1 VCSPSSPTSAPPRD
15 LSFSPRVDIPLL
27 NLSSILRSRLV
38 DRAGEKIG
46 RVDDLIVRLA
56 DGGYPPITGIKARIG
71 GREVFVPAD
80 RIATLEPGRVQ
91 LSRKKVDLGRFERR
105 EGEVLLAHD
114 LLGRRVIN
122 VVGARL
128 IRVDDIVLGKVEEWW
143 RVVGVDT
150 SFRSLFRR
158 LLPPRLRRRAKVRP
172 FLDWESVEPFVG
184 HVPTARLR
192 MRFGRLSKL
201 HPAQLADLVEAASH
215 EEGEE
220 IIDAVGDNPA
230 VEADVFEELDPEH
243 QVEFL
248 RERSDEEAAEIL
260 VAMEADDAADLLGE
274 LDQDRREPLLR
285 LLPIQQQRKIRTLL
299 GYNPSTAGGLMSPD
313 FVSLAD
319 SATVAQAID
328 KLRRTELPEETV
340 TTVLVTDGAGRL
352 GGVVSVVKLLK
363 EPPSVPLADVMSSP
377 PPLTFSPEDDLSD
390 VAIEM
395 ADYDLTVAPVVDADG
410 ALLGIV
416 TVDDLLE
423 LMIPDD
429 WRRRVSALQ
438 NE

>member
-1 VCSPSSPTSAPPRD
+1 M
-15 LSFSPRVDIPLL
+15 RVDIPLL
-27 NLSSILRSRLV
+27 NLSSVLNSRLV
-38 DRAGEKIG
+38 DRSGEKIG

-56 DGGYPPITGIKARIG
+56 DGDYPPITGIKARIG
-71 GREVFVPAD
+71 GREVFVPGD
-80 RIATLEPGRVQ
+80 RIATIEPGEVQ
-91 LSRKKVDLGRFERR
+91 LSGQQVDLGRFERR
-105 EGEVLLAHD
+105 EGEVLLRHD

-128 IRVDDIVLGKVEEWW
+128 VRADDIVLGKVEEWW
-143 RVVGVDT
+143 RVMGVDT

-158 LLPPRLRRRAKVRP
+158 LLPGRVRRRAKVRP
-172 FLDWESVEPFVG
+172 FLDWQSVEPFVG

-220 IIDAVGDNPA
+220 IIEAVGDNPA

-248 RERSDEEAAEIL
+248 RERSDAEAAEVL
-260 VAMEADDAADLLGE
+260 GAMEADDAADLIGE

-285 LLPIQQQRKIRTLL
+285 LLPAKQQRKIRALL
-299 GYNPSTAGGLMSPD
+299 GYNPETAGGLMSPD

-319 SATVAQAID
+319 SATVAQALD
-328 KLRRTELPEETV
+328 ELRRTDLPEETV
-340 TTVLVTDGAGRL
+340 TTVFAHDSARRL
-352 GGVVSVVKLLK
+352 SGVVSIVMLLK
-363 EPPSVPLADVMSSP
+363 HDPSTPLADAISQ
-377 PPLTFSPEDDLSD
+377 PPLTLSPEDDISD
-390 VAIEM
+390 IAIEM
-395 ADYDLTVAPVVDADG
+395 ADYDLMLAPVVDADG
-410 ALLGIV
+410 VQLGV
-416 TVDDLLE
+416 VSVDDLLE
-423 LMIPDD
+423 EMIPGD

>member
-1 VCSPSSPTSAPPRD
+1 
-15 LSFSPRVDIPLL
+15 VDIPLL
-27 NLSSILRSRLV
+27 NLSSVLNSRLV
-38 DRAGEKIG
+38 DRSGEKIG

-71 GREVFVPAD
+71 GREVFVPAG
-80 RIATLEPGRVQ
+80 RIAEIEPGEVH
-91 LSRKKVDLGRFERR
+91 LSGQMLDLGRFERR
-105 EGEVLLAHD
+105 EGEVLLRLD

-128 IRVDDIVLGKVEEWW
+128 VRVDDIVLGKVEEWW
-143 RVVGVDT
+143 RVMGVDT

-158 LLPPRLRRRAKVRP
+158 LLPGRVRRRAKVRP
-172 FLDWESVEPFVG
+172 FLDWQSVEPFVG

-248 RERSDEEAAEIL
+248 RERSDAEAAEVL
-260 VAMEADDAADLLGE
+260 GAMEADDAADLIGE
-274 LDQDRREPLLR
+274 LEQERREPLLR
-285 LLPIQQQRKIRTLL
+285 LLPAKQQRKIRALL
-299 GYNPSTAGGLMSPD
+299 GYNPETAGGLMSPD
-313 FVSLAD
+313 FVALPD
-319 SATVAQAID
+319 SATTAQALD
-328 KLRRTELPEETV
+328 ELRRTDLPEETV
-340 TTVLVTDGAGRL
+340 TTVFAHDAAGRL
-352 GGVVSVVKLLK
+352 TGVVSVVMLLK
-363 EPPSVPLADVMSSP
+363 HDPSTPLSGVVSQ
-377 PPLTFSPEDDLSD
+377 PPLTLSPEDDLSD
-390 VAIEM
+390 IAIEM
-395 ADYDLTVAPVVDADG
+395 ADYDLMLAPVVDADG
-410 ALLGIV
+410 IQLGV
-416 TVDDLLE
+416 VSVDDLLE
-423 LMIPDD
+423 QMIPDD

>member
-1 VCSPSSPTSAPPRD
+1 
-15 LSFSPRVDIPLL
+15 VDIPLL
-27 NLSSILRSRLV
+27 NLSSLLRSRLV

-56 DGGYPPITGIKARIG
+56 DRGYPPLTGVKARIG
-71 GREVFVPAD
+71 GREVFVPSD
-80 RIATLEPGRVQ
+80 RIADVRAGTVQ
-91 LSRKKVDLGRFERR
+91 LSGEQLNLGRFERR
-105 EGEVLLAHD
+105 EGEVLLRED
-114 LLGRRVIN
+114 ILGHRVIN

-128 IRVDDIVLGKVEEWW
+128 VRAEDLVLGRIDGWW
-143 RVVGVDT
+143 RVVGVGT
-150 SFRSLFRR
+150 GIGSLLRR
-158 LLPPRLRRRAKVRP
+158 LLPMGLRRRAKVRP
-172 FLDWESVEPFVG
+172 FLDWASVEPFVG

-248 RERSDEEAAEIL
+248 RERSDEEAAEVL
-260 VAMEADDAADLLGE
+260 GAMEADDAADLLGE

-285 LLPIQQQRKIRTLL
+285 LLPAQQQRKIRTLL
-299 GYNPSTAGGLMSPD
+299 GYNPATAGGLMSPD

-328 KLRRTELPEETV
+328 ELRRTELPEETV
-340 TTVLVTDGAGRL
+340 TTVLVTDGAGHL
-352 GGVVSVVKLLK
+352 SGVVSVVMLLRQ
-363 EPPSVPLADVMSSP
+363 EPSVPLADVVSP
-377 PPLTFSPEDDLSD
+377 APLTLSPEDDLSD

-410 ALLGIV
+410 TLLGIV

>member
-1 VCSPSSPTSAPPRD
+1 M
-15 LSFSPRVDIPLL
+15 DIPLL
-27 NLSSILRSRLV
+27 KLSSVLNSRLV
-38 DRAGEKIG
+38 DGAGEKIG

-71 GREVFVPAD
+71 GREVFVPAG
-80 RIATLEPGRVQ
+80 RVAEIEPGEVHLGGQ
-91 LSRKKVDLGRFERR
+91 VLDLGRFERR
-105 EGEVLLAHD
+105 EGEVLLRQD

-122 VVGARL
+122 VVGGRL
-128 IRVDDIVLGKVEEWW
+128 VRVDDIVLGKADEWW
-143 RVVGVDT
+143 RVMGVDT

-158 LLPPRLRRRAKVRP
+158 LLPGRVRLRAKVRP
-172 FLDWESVEPFVG
+172 FLDWQSVEPFVG

-248 RERSDEEAAEIL
+248 RERSDAEAAEVL
-260 VAMEADDAADLLGE
+260 GAMEADDAADLIGE
-274 LDQDRREPLLR
+274 LEQERREPLLR
-285 LLPIQQQRKIRTLL
+285 LLPAKQQRKIRALL
-299 GYNPSTAGGLMSPD
+299 GYNPETAGGLMSPD
-313 FVSLAD
+313 FVALPD
-319 SATVAQAID
+319 SATVAQALD
-328 KLRRTELPEETV
+328 ELRRTDLPEETV
-340 TTVLVTDGAGRL
+340 TTVFARDAAGRL
-352 GGVVSVVKLLK
+352 SGVVSVVMLLK
-363 EPPSVPLADVMSSP
+363 HDPSTPLSVVISQ
-377 PPLTFSPEDDLSD
+377 PPLTLSPEDDLSD
-390 VAIEM
+390 IAIEM
-395 ADYDLTVAPVVDADG
+395 ADYDLMLAPVVDADG
-410 ALLGIV
+410 MQLGIV
-416 TVDDLLE
+416 SVDDLLE
-423 LMIPDD
+423 QMIPDD

>member
-1 VCSPSSPTSAPPRD
+1 
-15 LSFSPRVDIPLL
+15 
-27 NLSSILRSRLV
+27 
-38 DRAGEKIG
+38 
-46 RVDDLIVRLA
+46 
-56 DGGYPPITGIKARIG
+56 
-71 GREVFVPAD
+71 
-80 RIATLEPGRVQ
+80 
-91 LSRKKVDLGRFERR
+91 
-105 EGEVLLAHD
+105 
-114 LLGRRVIN
+114 
-122 VVGARL
+122 
-128 IRVDDIVLGKVEEWW
+128 
-143 RVVGVDT
+143 
-150 SFRSLFRR
+150 
-158 LLPPRLRRRAKVRP
+158 
-172 FLDWESVEPFVG
+172 
-184 HVPTARLR
+184 LR

-248 RERSDEEAAEIL
+248 RERSDEEAAEVL
-260 VAMEADDAADLLGE
+260 SAMEADDAADLLGE

-285 LLPIQQQRKIRTLL
+285 LLPIQQQRKIRNLL

-319 SATVAQAID
+319 SATVAEAID
-328 KLRRTELPEETV
+328 ELRRTELPEETV
-340 TTVLVTDGAGRL
+340 TTLLVTDGAGHL
-352 GGVVSVVKLLK
+352 SGVASVVNLLRQ
-363 EPPSVPLADVMSSP
+363 EPSAPLADVMAP
-377 PPLTFSPEDDLSD
+377 APLTLSPEDDLSD
-390 VAIEM
+390 IAIEM

-410 ALLGIV
+410 TLLGIV

>member
-1 VCSPSSPTSAPPRD
+1 
-15 LSFSPRVDIPLL
+15 VDIPLL
-27 NLSSILRSRLV
+27 NLSSVLNSRLV
-38 DRAGEKIG
+38 ERSGEKIG

-80 RIATLEPGRVQ
+80 RIATIEPDEVQ
-91 LSRKKVDLGRFERR
+91 LGRKKVDLGRFERR
-105 EGEVLLAHD
+105 EGEVLLRHD

-128 IRVDDIVLGKVEEWW
+128 VRVDDIVLGKVDEWW
-143 RVVGVDT
+143 RVMGVDT

-158 LLPPRLRRRAKVRP
+158 LLPGRVRRRAKVRP
-172 FLDWESVEPFVG
+172 FLDWQSVEPFVG

-248 RERSDEEAAEIL
+248 RERSDAEAAEVL
-260 VAMEADDAADLLGE
+260 GAMEADDAADLIGE
-274 LDQDRREPLLR
+274 LEQERREPLLR
-285 LLPIQQQRKIRTLL
+285 LLPAKQQRKIRALL
-299 GYNPSTAGGLMSPD
+299 GYNPETAGGLMSPD
-313 FVSLAD
+313 FVALPD
-319 SATVAQAID
+319 SATAAQALD
-328 KLRRTELPEETV
+328 ELRRTDLPEETV
-340 TTVLVTDGAGRL
+340 TTVFAHDAAGRL
-352 GGVVSVVKLLK
+352 SGVVSVVMLLK
-363 EPPSVPLADVMSSP
+363 HDPSTPLSGVISP
-377 PPLTFSPEDDLSD
+377 PPLTLSPEDDLSD
-390 VAIEM
+390 IAIEM
-395 ADYDLTVAPVVDADG
+395 ADYDLMLAPVVDADG
-410 ALLGIV
+410 MQLGIV
-416 TVDDLLE
+416 SVDDLLE
-423 LMIPDD
+423 QMIPDD

>member
-1 VCSPSSPTSAPPRD
+1 
-15 LSFSPRVDIPLL
+15 VDIPLL
-27 NLSSILRSRLV
+27 NLSSILHSRLV
-38 DRAGEKIG
+38 DRMGEKIG

-91 LSRKKVDLGRFERR
+91 LGRKKVDLGRFERR
-105 EGEVLLAHD
+105 EGEVLLQKD

-128 IRVDDIVLGKVEEWW
+128 IRADDIVLGKVEECW

-158 LLPPRLRRRAKVRP
+158 LLPARLRRRGKVRP
-172 FLDWESVEPFVG
+172 FLDWQSVEPFVG

-192 MRFGRLSKL
+192 MRVGRLTKL

-248 RERSDEEAAEIL
+248 RERSDEEAAEVL
-260 VAMEADDAADLLGE
+260 GAMEADDAADLLGE
-274 LDQDRREPLLR
+274 LDQDRREPLLK
-285 LLPIQQQRKIRTLL
+285 LLPVQQQRKIRTLL

-319 SATVAQAID
+319 SATVAEAID
-328 KLRRTELPEETV
+328 ELRRTDLPEETV
-340 TTVLVTDGAGRL
+340 TTLLVTDGASRL
-352 GGVVSVVKLLK
+352 GGVVSVVMLLRQ
-363 EPPSVPLADVMSSP
+363 EPSAPLADVMSP
-377 PPLTFSPEDDLSD
+377 APLTLSPEDDLSD
-390 VAIEM
+390 IAIEM

-410 ALLGIV
+410 TLLGIV